1 MEDTWWEAIFN
12 STHKDG
18 ATKVLQELPDS
29 EARDMLQVLAEDI
42 VARKQ

>member
-1 MEDTWWEAIFN
+1 
-12 STHKDG
+12 
-18 ATKVLQELPDS
+18 LQELPDS